1 MKKYL
6 LTACAALALGG
17 SAPAVPAQA
26 GEFACMRDG
35 PMSQACEIAQ
45 TQREQQNE
53 RRALREQER
62 QRAQPYY
69 RSYRLPY

>member
-45 TQREQQNE
+45 TQRERGP
-53 RRALREQER
+53 RRFAGGPRGPP
-62 QRAQPYY
+62 RARARPKSAQ
-69 RSYRLPY
+69 